1 MAGAEVTEL
10 RTLFMVSRDIDNNN
24 SFIEQGD
31 SISSVLFTASSHLKK
46 KNNLFTE
53 QENIAVST
61 RTKHLDDLKRE
72 GVSSGV
78 TKERLDELS
87 LGRY

>member
-1 MAGAEVTEL
+1 
-10 RTLFMVSRDIDNNN
+10 MVGRDIDNNN
-24 SFIEQGD
+24 SFINEGD
-31 SISSVLFTASSHLKK
+31 SISSVLFYSQLSPKK